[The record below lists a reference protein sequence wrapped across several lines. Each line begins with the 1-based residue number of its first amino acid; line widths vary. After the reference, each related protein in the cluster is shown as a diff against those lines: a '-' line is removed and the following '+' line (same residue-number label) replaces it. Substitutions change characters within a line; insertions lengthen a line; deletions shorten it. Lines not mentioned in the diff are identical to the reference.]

1 MKGQD
6 LPMTRFVCIH
16 GHFYQPP
23 RENPWLDSIEGQ
35 ESAAPFHDWNERI
48 TEECYEPNT
57 KARVLDGKGRVDRL
71 VNNYA
76 KMSFNIGPTLMS
88 WLEEKDE
95 PVYRAI
101 LAADAEA
108 IAKTGCGSAIAQ
120 VHGHLILPLCNARDK
135 KTQVRW
141 GARDFELRFGRRP
154 KGMWLSE
161 TACDTASL
169 EALAE
174 EGIAFTILAPHQ
186 AARVRPSSG
195 KGAWTDVSDGK
206 VETRRAYNVHLPSGR
221 SIAVFFYDGPASRGV
236 AFERLLDDG
245 NVFAH
250 RLTGLFH
257 PTARESQIVH
267 IATDGES
274 YGHHHRFG
282 EMGLAYALETLARTP
297 DVQVGSYEL
306 FLRDNPPTWDAE
318 IIENTA
324 WSCAHG
330 IERWRS
336 NCGCSSG
343 AHATWQ
349 QAWREPL
356 RNALDHLRDRVAA
369 RVDSEASKLFN
380 DPWEARNAYIDVM
393 HARSD
398 SEAVN
403 DFLRRTIRAEILIGS
418 QSPIEAPWAPQALSW
433 MEQQRHAMSMYTSCG
448 WFFDDLSGIETTQV
462 LAYAAR
468 VLEFA
473 QTLSSEDWEGDFMRI
488 LANGKSNI
496 EGMGDGAKIWREL
509 VKPRAVHME
518 RAAAHFAVA
527 SLFNSYADEERLL
540 AFEVAF
546 AGRELRSSGRARLA
560 LGTLTL
566 TSRSTRTR
574 ASFEYAVVH
583 LGDHHIGVGVRPP
596 GDANA
601 EMRQDL
607 RAAFLEADLTLLLRA
622 LGRHFPGKEKSAQG
636 TGQTYSLRSLFKD
649 EQQRILRLVLESTLA
664 GVAQSYAS
672 IYEQQAPLMRY
683 LASLKQPVPLAFQ
696 YAAEFTLSARIRDA
710 LTSDREIDLPALAAL
725 FEEAEETGVAARD
738 PSAPRAS
745 KALRDRSLAA
755 SAHARLASII
765 RALATK
771 ELAIESLE
779 HARDVARFLVR
790 AGLSVDHDAAQEA
803 AVRLRDQVAGQ
814 GTEPVR
820 EALRELLE
828 TLEISPG

>member
-1 MKGQD
+1 
-6 LPMTRFVCIH
+6 MTRFVCIH

-23 RENPWLDSIEGQ
+23 RENPWLDAIEGQ

-48 TEECYEPNT
+48 TEECYAPNT
-57 KARVLDGKGRVDRL
+57 KARVLDGKGRIERL

-169 EALAE
+169 EVLAD

-186 AARVRPSSG
+186 AARVRPVGG
-195 KGAWTDVSDGK
+195 KSAWTDVSDGK
-206 VETRRAYNVHLPSGR
+206 VETRRAYNVNLPSGR

-245 NVFAH
+245 NGFAH

-257 PTARESQIVH
+257 REVKQPTAHPTGREAQIAH

-282 EMGLAYALETLARTP
+282 EMGLAYALEALARTP

-356 RNALDHLRDRVAA
+356 RNALDHLRDRVAS
-369 RVDSEASKLFN
+369 RVDSEADKLFN
-380 DPWEARNAYIDVM
+380 DPWEAREAYIDVM

-398 SEAVN
+398 RDAVN
-403 DFLRRTIRAEILIGS
+403 DFLRKTIRQEIMGDS
-418 QSPIEAPWAPQALSW
+418 HMPIDAAWAPQALSW

-468 VLEFA
+468 VIEFA
-473 QTLSSEDWEGDFMRI
+473 QTLIGEDWEGDFVRI
-488 LANGKSNI
+488 LANGRSNI
-496 EGMGDGAKIWREL
+496 EGVGDGAKIWQEL
-509 VKPRAVHME
+509 VKPRAVQME

-540 AFEVAF
+540 AFEVTF
-546 AGRELRSSGRARLA
+546 EKRELRSSGRARLA

-566 TSRSTRTR
+566 ITRSTRTR

-583 LGDHHIGVGVRPP
+583 VGDHHIGVGVRPP
-596 GDANA
+596 REPDATMA
-601 EMRQDL
+601 DDL
-607 RAAFLEADLTLLLRA
+607 RAAFIESDLTLLLRA
-622 LGRHFPGKEKSAQG
+622 LEKHFGG
-636 TGQTYSLRSLFKD
+636 GQTYSLRSLFKD
-649 EQQRILRLVLESTLA
+649 EQQRILRLVLESTLS

-683 LASLKQPVPLAFQ
+683 LASLKQPVPMAFQ
-696 YAAEFTLSARIRDA
+696 YAAEFTLSARIREA
-710 LTSDREIDLPALAAL
+710 LTSDREIDLPVLAAL
-725 FEEAEETGVAARD
+725 FDEAEQTGVAARD
-738 PSAPRAS
+738 PSAPRA

-755 SAHARLASII
+755 SAHARLASMI

-771 ELAIESLE
+771 ELTIESLE

-790 AGLSVDHDAAQEA
+790 AGLAVDHDAAQEA

-820 EALRELLE
+820 AALRELLE
-828 TLEISPG
+828 TLEVAPN

>member
-1 MKGQD
+1 
-6 LPMTRFVCIH
+6 MTRFVCIH

-23 RENPWLDSIEGQ
+23 RENPWLDAIEGQ
-35 ESAAPFHDWNERI
+35 DSAAPFHDWNERI

-57 KARVLDGKGRVDRL
+57 KARVLDGKGRIDRL

-88 WLEEKDE
+88 WLEEQDE
-95 PVYRAI
+95 PVYKAI
-101 LAADAEA
+101 LAADLDA

-120 VHGHLILPLCNARDK
+120 VHGHLILPLCHPRDQH
-135 KTQVRW
+135 TQVRW
-141 GARDFELRFGRRP
+141 GARDFERRFGRRP

-161 TACDTASL
+161 TACNTSSL

-186 AARVRPSSG
+186 AARVRPSG
-195 KGAWTDVSDGK
+195 GRGPWTDVKDGK
-206 VETRRAYNVHLPSGR
+206 VETRRAYNVNLPSGR
-221 SIAVFFYDGPASRGV
+221 SITVFFYDGPASRGV

-245 NVFAH
+245 AGFAN

-257 PTARESQIVH
+257 PNAREPQIAH

-282 EMGLAYALETLARTP
+282 EMGLAYALESLAKNP
-297 DVQVGSYEL
+297 EVQVGSYEL

-318 IIENTA
+318 IVENTA

-349 QAWREPL
+349 QAWRGPL
-356 RNALDHLRDRVAA
+356 RNALDHLRDRAA
-369 RVDSEASKLFN
+369 TQFERDAGKLFI
-380 DPWEARNAYIDVM
+380 DPWAARNAYIDVVFS
-393 HARSD
+393 HS
-398 SEAVN
+398 SHEALET
-403 DFLRRTIRAEILIGS
+403 FLQHTIRPEWKALGTPLRD
-418 QSPIEAPWAPQALSW
+418 QPWAEQALSW
-433 MEQQRHAMSMYTSCG
+433 MELQRHAMSMYTSCG

-468 VLEFA
+468 VLELA
-473 QTLSSEDWEGDFMRI
+473 KNLTGQDWEDGFVRI
-488 LANGKSNI
+488 LSEGKSNI
-496 EGMGDGAKIWREL
+496 EGVGDGAKIWREL
-509 VKPRAVHME
+509 VKPRAVQLE

-540 AFEVAF
+540 AFEVVF
-546 AGRELRSSGRARLA
+546 EGREIRSSGRARLA

-566 TSRSTRTR
+566 TTRATRTR
-574 ASFEYAVVH
+574 ARFEYAVVH
-583 LGDHHIGVGVRPP
+583 VGDHHIGVGVRPP
-596 GDANA
+596 VDAA
-601 EMRQDL
+601 ASLSMRENL
-607 RAAFLEADLTLLLRA
+607 RLAFTEADLTQLLRA
-622 LGRHFPGKEKSAQG
+622 LEKHFPER
-636 TGQTYSLRSLFKD
+636 TYSLRSLFKD

-664 GVAQSYAS
+664 GVAQSYAN

-683 LASLKQPVPLAFQ
+683 LAGLKQPVPQAFQ
-696 YAAEFTLSARIRDA
+696 YAAEFTLRERIREA
-710 LTSDREIDLPALAAL
+710 LTSERDIDLPLLAAL
-725 FEEAEETGVAARD
+725 FEEAEETGVTARD

-745 KALRDRSLAA
+745 KALRDRALAA
-755 SAHARLASII
+755 SARARLASMI
-765 RALATK
+765 RMLASKGLDLEALA
-771 ELAIESLE
+771 

-790 AGLSVDHDAAQEA
+790 AGLSVDHDAAQEE
-803 AVRLRDQVAGQ
+803 AVHLREQVKVQAL
-814 GTEPVR
+814 TPEVR
-820 EALRELLE
+820 TALVELLE
-828 TLEISPG
+828 TLDVAAQAT